1 MKGIGAFFIEVFK
14 GIWYTAKE
22 VLSALGN
29 AMWKC
34 VTFQWGDVGAQFKR
48 IPQAFTNYGKNCAK
62 AFNDAYQS
70 EVQAAEK
77 KVAAQKASDAAEF
90 VAIGDDINAL
100 PVDDSTPSPI
110 AGALGGIGG
119 ASEKTDRIKNIN
131 VTIEKVIDSFTIE
144 TTNMQESKER
154 IKDMVAE
161 VLMSAI
167 NDINYAV

>member
-1 MKGIGAFFIEVFK
+1 M
-14 GIWYTAKE
+14 T
-22 VLSALGN
+22 
-29 AMWKC
+29 
-34 VTFQWGDVGAQFKR
+34 
-48 IPQAFTNYGKNCAK
+48 P
-62 AFNDAYQS
+62 DA
-70 EVQAAEK
+70 
-77 KVAAQKASDAAEF
+77 
-90 VAIGDDINAL
+90 G
-100 PVDDSTPSPI
+100 TPSPI